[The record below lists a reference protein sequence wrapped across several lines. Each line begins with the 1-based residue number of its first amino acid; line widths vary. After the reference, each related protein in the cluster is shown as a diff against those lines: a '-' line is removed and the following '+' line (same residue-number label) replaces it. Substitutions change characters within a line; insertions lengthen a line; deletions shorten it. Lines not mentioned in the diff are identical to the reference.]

1 MDATNPMTSIREL
14 MPDLFLRAIME
25 RVKTDT
31 GKAPQMATISDVVS
45 NERFTSKYW
54 PYIEKLAMET
64 NLKLYHERMAYLR
77 VQAAEPGV
85 QRDVRL

>member
-1 MDATNPMTSIREL
+1 MVTTNPMTPIREL
-14 MPDLFLRAIME
+14 MPDLFLRTIMDQ
-25 RVKTDT
+25 VKTDT
-31 GKAPQMATISDVVS
+31 GKSPQMATISDVVS

-54 PYIEKLAMET
+54 PYIEKLAMEN

-77 VQAAEPGV
+77 AQAGEPGV